1 MKNIMKMENKNELI
15 KTDIK
20 NRTCYYFDD
29 IVIVID
35 IDFDTLLDKKSYK
48 TQKNILVFDISYKT
62 FIGAKPL
69 RISFDEIEG
78 FIKIYDRTRY
88 LILFG
93 PEQYG
98 TIYNRIRYF
107 IS

>member
-15 KTDIK
+15 KTDVK

-48 TQKNILVFDISYKT
+48 T
-62 FIGAKPL
+62 
-69 RISFDEIEG
+69 
-78 FIKIYDRTRY
+78 
-88 LILFG
+88 
-93 PEQYG
+93 
-98 TIYNRIRYF
+98 
-107 IS
+107 

>member
-29 IVIVID
+29 IVID

-48 TQKNILVFDISYKT
+48 T
-62 FIGAKPL
+62 
-69 RISFDEIEG
+69 
-78 FIKIYDRTRY
+78 
-88 LILFG
+88 
-93 PEQYG
+93 
-98 TIYNRIRYF
+98 
-107 IS
+107 